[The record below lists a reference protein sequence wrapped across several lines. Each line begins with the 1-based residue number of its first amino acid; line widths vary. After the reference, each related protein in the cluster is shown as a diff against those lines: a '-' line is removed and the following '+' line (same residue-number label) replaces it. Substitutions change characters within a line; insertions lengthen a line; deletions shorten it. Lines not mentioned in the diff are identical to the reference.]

1 MRNDD
6 NVDLTLIELSR
17 TLWGGRRLLTA
28 VTIVAAC
35 ISVVVAKS
43 IPNVYTSSAVI
54 APIENAQTMPSGQ
67 FASLARIAGIGGGGS
82 GASDT
87 DIAIATLSSE
97 SFLVDFARRHGLAN
111 ALVSER
117 IADNGAFTVSQGQ
130 SNVKSD
136 PDNDEVETR
145 ALVFENFQIYE
156 ALSAKIQVSK
166 DQLTGFITVSVS
178 DTSPYEAKML
188 VGLLIRD
195 VDDLM
200 RARTVAQANEAR
212 NFLLEQ
218 VEKTPLSDVRAM
230 IYELIQGQVEKIMLA
245 TTRPNYIFNVVD
257 AATVPYLRSAPNR
270 VLIVALGLVLGIFSG
285 ALLVLLLHW
294 VRQSKY

>member
-1 MRNDD
+1 M
-6 NVDLTLIELSR
+6 
-17 TLWGGRRLLTA
+17 
-28 VTIVAAC
+28 
-35 ISVVVAKS
+35 
-43 IPNVYTSSAVI
+43 
-54 APIENAQTMPSGQ
+54 
-67 FASLARIAGIGGGGS
+67 
-82 GASDT
+82 
-87 DIAIATLSSE
+87 
-97 SFLVDFARRHGLAN
+97 
-111 ALVSER
+111 
-117 IADNGAFTVSQGQ
+117 
-130 SNVKSD
+130 
-136 PDNDEVETR
+136 
-145 ALVFENFQIYE
+145 
-156 ALSAKIQVSK
+156 
-166 DQLTGFITVSVS
+166 SVS
-178 DTSPYEAKML
+178 DTSPYEAKVL
-188 VGLLIRD
+188 VDLLIRD